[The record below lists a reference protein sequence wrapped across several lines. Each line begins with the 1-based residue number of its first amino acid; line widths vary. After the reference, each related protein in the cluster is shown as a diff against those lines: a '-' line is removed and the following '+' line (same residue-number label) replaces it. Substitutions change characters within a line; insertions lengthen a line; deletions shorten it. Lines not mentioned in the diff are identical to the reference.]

1 MTGGGPGVMEAAN
14 RGAKDA
20 GGYSVGCN
28 IKLVK
33 EQQPNSYLDK
43 YITFRYFFVRKVMLV
58 KYSYAFVALPGGF
71 GTLDEI
77 FETVTLVQTGKIQD
91 FPLVLMGREFWQPLL
106 DLFRERLIR
115 DGTIDPADV
124 ERFLV
129 TDSPEEAIAAIT
141 TTAMERFRLTYGPK
155 LKKRW
160 WWD

>member
-1 MTGGGPGVMEAAN
+1 MGG
-14 RGAKDA
+14 
-20 GGYSVGCN
+20 
-28 IKLVK
+28 
-33 EQQPNSYLDK
+33 
-43 YITFRYFFVRKVMLV
+43 
-58 KYSYAFVALPGGF
+58 
-71 GTLDEI
+71 
-77 FETVTLVQTGKIQD
+77 
-91 FPLVLMGREFWQPLL
+91 EFWQPLL